1 MCLGRLELLEQ
12 RKDSNLGYVQSCMY
26 VFTSTRAKI
35 ITYFSRTFFFFSIL
49 PNYFLEIP
57 TLNYLF

>member
-35 ITYFSRTFFFFSIL
+35 ITYFSITFFFSIL